1 MYPKIS
7 LHLIPILPTSN
18 SYFLCQN
25 LTYYADSISNHGQSS
40 RTYTYQLYPQSTMN
54 SPFVTKR
61 LGEILTPAIFAL
73 ISIFGNVHR
82 PCKYYSNIVKNS
94 LHHVYSFF
102 FLSFLAIFVENYQ
115 IWKCAQTDHVNSSPT
130 TSPIVSTIL
139 ISFSDVIAWK

>member
-1 MYPKIS
+1 MLILFQIMDSHPE
-7 LHLIPILPTSN
+7 LIPTTI
-18 SYFLCQN
+18 YHE
-25 LTYYADSISNHGQSS
+25 LTIV
-40 RTYTYQLYPQSTMN
+40 
-54 SPFVTKR
+54 VTKR

-139 ISFSDVIAWK
+139 ISFSDVIA